1 MSGKFA
7 RVKRRL
13 ELESLESRKCLAA
26 DLGWDG
32 AGLGSANLSYYIG
45 PVPASVGLT
54 QEQVAAAVKTAL
66 DAWSSAA
73 AIKFTPTNLPNQ
85 QRSLDI
91 TFTKLDG
98 PGGTLA
104 QAYFPGDSFRSTI
117 GGDVQFDL
125 SDTWEVGNA
134 RGAAA
139 TDLTYVAVH
148 EIGHALGVDHI
159 SGFSSVMN
167 PSVSPTQAFSK
178 LDPAAVDAIHALYAP
193 APSSTSGAGAST
205 DGSLGAA
212 AGGTTTGSGSTGTS
226 GSSGSTNPTS
236 PPTASQP
243 RTAPFSNRG
252 FRHGGRWMLPWVN
265 FNSATDSESSGGA
278 TSNSNGS
285 SDPTTTDG
293 TTSTTPDTTVT
304 SSSIPTP
311 ADPNTTDGSSNGDGA
326 GTTDATNGTDGTG
339 GATGG
344 CPHGHTQTG
353 AGGTGNSSG
362 NGSSSTGTSTSTSNS
377 STTSSSSTTTI
388 GLNRNS
394 FSLPSI
400 TLQFGRAGF
409 SFGRALTGFGVFSQ
423 SFSSARAALPIVR
436 FIR

>member
-54 QEQVAAAVKTAL
+54 QDQVAAAVKTAL

-91 TFTKLDG
+91 TFAKLDG

-159 SGFSSVMN
+159 SGASSVMN

-193 APSSTSGAGAST
+193 APSSTSGTSAST
-205 DGSLGAA
+205 DGALGGA
-212 AGGTTTGSGSTGTS
+212 AGGTTAGSGSTGSS
-226 GSSGSTNPTS
+226 GASGSTHPTS
-236 PPTASQP
+236 PPTTSQP
-243 RTAPFSNRG
+243 RTSPFSNRG
-252 FRHGGRWMLPWVN
+252 FRHGGRWTLPWVN
-265 FNSATDSESSGGA
+265 FNSATDPESSGDT
-278 TSNSNGS
+278 TSNSNGA

-293 TTSTTPDTTVT
+293 TTSTTPNTTAAGSSKPT
-304 SSSIPTP
+304 S
-311 ADPNTTDGSSNGDGA
+311 ADPTATDGTTNSGGSGA
-326 GTTDATNGTDGTG
+326 TGTTNGTDGTG
-339 GATGG
+339 GATGR
-344 CPHGHTQTG
+344 CPHGHVQPET
-353 AGGTGNSSG
+353 GGTGNSSV
-362 NGSSSTGTSTSTSNS
+362 NGDTSIGAFTSTSNG
-377 STTSSSSTTTI
+377 STTSSSSTTII

-394 FSLPSI
+394 FSL
-400 TLQFGRAGF
+400 
-409 SFGRALTGFGVFSQ
+409 
-423 SFSSARAALPIVR
+423 
-436 FIR
+436 